1 MYDWDYN
8 SGGEVH
14 MKASDTI
21 AAVLANKSSEVFSI
35 APTETV
41 YRAVEMMA
49 GRRVGALLVMTGD
62 KLLGI
67 ISERDYARKVIL
79 LDRSSRQSKV
89 QDIMTAPVT
98 TVSPDSTVDECMR
111 IMTEKRIRH
120 LPVVQDG
127 KVVGMVTIGDLVKWM
142 ITLHEETIEQLHAY
156 ISGNYPG

>member
-1 MYDWDYN
+1 
-8 SGGEVH
+8 

-21 AAVLANKSSEVFSI
+21 AGVLASKSAEVFSI

-49 GRRVGALLVMTGD
+49 GRRVGALLVMSGD
-62 KLLGI
+62 RLDGI

-79 LDRSSRQSKV
+79 LDRSSRQSQV
-89 QDIMTAPVT
+89 QDIMTTPVI
-98 TVSPDSTVDECMR
+98 TVSPDHTVDECMR

-127 KVVGMVTIGDLVKWM
+127 KVAGVVTIGDLVKW
-142 ITLHEETIEQLHAY
+142 IISLHEETIEQLHAY